1 MCSVHAPQ
9 VMLRGRNQAERLPC
23 LQAERKKEKAE
34 AARQANIER
43 IFTEGEGGGDNSE

>member
-1 MCSVHAPQ
+1 MQEATFWANTPPFYVNIKLSH
-9 VMLRGRNQAERLPC
+9 

-43 IFTEGEGGGDNSE
+43 IFAEGEGAGDDME

>member
-1 MCSVHAPQ
+1 MLSSGLVHKFMFAH
-9 VMLRGRNQAERLPC
+9 

-43 IFTEGEGGGDNSE
+43 IFAEGEGGGDDME